1 MTTAQLLIIG
11 PRGQELKARA
21 LIDSG
26 AGLSLVSR
34 RVAQI
39 LELPLEPA
47 KLHLSVVQGETSK
60 PLKHITSLHISPL
73 QDREQKI
80 HCKPAVTQTVT
91 GDLPSQTIFPVGDL
105 PHIMG
110 LQLADPDYHQPGRI
124 DILLG
129 ADMAPKIMAKQLLRD
144 GKETEPIAQATHF
157 SVALSKDETN
167 LHSSLPTI
175 RIQLCRLSLSW
186 ITFFRDSG
194 RLRSLKRKK
203 PLSLS

>member
-1 MTTAQLLIIG
+1 MTPLNYSTPRSSQVPDALMTTAQLLIIG

-73 QDREQKI
+73 QDRDKKI
-80 HCKPAVTQTVT
+80 HCKPAVTQMVT
-91 GDLPSQTIFPVGDL
+91 SDLLSQAIYPVGTSWASNWLTQTI
-105 PHIMG
+105 IN
-110 LQLADPDYHQPGRI
+110 Q
-124 DILLG
+124 
-129 ADMAPKIMAKQLLRD
+129 
-144 GKETEPIAQATHF
+144 
-157 SVALSKDETN
+157 DESTYY
-167 LHSSLPTI
+167 
-175 RIQLCRLSLSW
+175 
-186 ITFFRDSG
+186 
-194 RLRSLKRKK
+194 
-203 PLSLS
+203 